1 MTAKKYQQ
9 EKINECAEM
18 LLRDLPQD
26 ASPELQTFCA
36 ISIELMRTATPSRLR
51 DAARLV
57 EMRHIT
63 KEFR

>member
-1 MTAKKYQQ
+1 MTVTKYQQ

-36 ISIELMRTATPSRLR
+36 IAVELMRSASPSKLR

-57 EMRHIT
+57 EMRHMT
-63 KEFR
+63 KELR